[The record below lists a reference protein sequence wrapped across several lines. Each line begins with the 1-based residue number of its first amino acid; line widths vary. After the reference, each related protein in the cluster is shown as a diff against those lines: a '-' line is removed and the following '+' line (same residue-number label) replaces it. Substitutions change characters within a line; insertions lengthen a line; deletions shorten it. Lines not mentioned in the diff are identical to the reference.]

1 MKKRILNWT
10 KPAFIC
16 LLCAVMLCEI
26 GLTAFAESEGEVM
39 LSNLAGQSGA
49 YELNPIT
56 GEFEATM
63 HPEFF
68 DMEPE
73 DVPPSGIF
81 PEEIEPRSES
91 AVVDDREPVY
101 YPSGTSGTTC
111 RIAGRYGSGTYDL
124 NKGTGWLLNKQ
135 FLLTSAHVVYRYGV
149 GPCSHV
155 GIYVGASGE
164 NHYKEYRLGHVVA
177 YSKTFE
183 EAKNMVSYDDFKNWH
198 EETGIFED
206 WAVVKLDKPVSLDY
220 VYLGREAA
228 NGFSDVKGHTYYTQG
243 YPQDLTSDVT
253 YWPNAVM
260 YKSSGTFTG
269 PFTRQKVPV
278 VKSTFYASHGQSGSP
293 IYWFNAN
300 KKGWYADGI
309 LAGGYDGATCV
320 VLINSWLL
328 SEINYILRSNL

>member
-1 MKKRILNWT
+1 MKKRILNWV
-10 KPAFIC
+10 KPAFVC

-56 GEFEATM
+56 GEFEAAM

-91 AVVDDREPVY
+91 VVVDDREPVY

-111 RIAGRYGSGTYDL
+111 RIAGRYGSGADDL

-164 NHYKEYRLGHVVA
+164 NHYKEYRLGTSCDRICSQPSA
-177 YSKTFE
+177 RP
-183 EAKNMVSYDDFKNWH
+183 
-198 EETGIFED
+198 
-206 WAVVKLDKPVSLDY
+206 LC
-220 VYLGREAA
+220 
-228 NGFSDVKGHTYYTQG
+228 
-243 YPQDLTSDVT
+243 PQ
-253 YWPNAVM
+253 M
-260 YKSSGTFTG
+260 
-269 PFTRQKVPV
+269 
-278 VKSTFYASHGQSGSP
+278 
-293 IYWFNAN
+293 
-300 KKGWYADGI
+300 
-309 LAGGYDGATCV
+309 
-320 VLINSWLL
+320 LL
-328 SEINYILRSNL
+328 ILRTCIHSLQTLPKRSFSCHSSLNPLAIRQVCPREFA